1 MLPLATPLGFPGP
14 GFNTAADWR
23 ESGINGSSEYPA
35 LCQPGRMTAHFS
47 EGKTMARQKALN
59 LYRNIGIIA
68 HIDAGKTT
76 TTERVLYYT
85 GKKHQII
92 EVHDTKEGKASTTTD
107 YLEQERKRGI
117 TIQSAAVSTEW
128 KGYQV
133 NVIDTPGH
141 VDFTIEVNRS
151 LRVLDGAVVVFDG
164 VAGVEPQ
171 TETNWRLANQYNVP
185 RICYINKMDRMG
197 ANFAHCIKGIK
208 ERLGAEIVLCHVPLG
223 SDSEFTGMADLVAGV
238 AYIWDSDDK
247 DAEWETVPLDTLRKR
262 FNFSTTRDNDWIDQ
276 IPALRKEMLETALAM
291 DDDAFMQF
299 VEHGTFDPDVL
310 KACIRKGSVSGKLV
324 PVLCGSS
331 FKNKGV
337 QQLLD
342 AVIDYLP
349 YPGENGGISMVDP
362 DGKVIGVQEVRDD
375 APARALAFKV
385 INDQFG
391 TLTFV
396 RVYSGVIKKGD
407 TLYNVT
413 RDRKERVGR
422 IVEVQANVTKD
433 IEEVRAGDI
442 CAFVSMKDTETGDS
456 LSDPDHQALLERMR
470 FPEPVISVSVEP
482 KTRADVDKMSTA
494 LYKMVKADPSLRL
507 NVDQETGQTLLRGMG
522 ELHLE
527 VTIDRMRT
535 ELGVEANMGKPKVSF
550 REAFGRTV
558 ELVYTHKKQS
568 GGSGQYAEV
577 KMVFEPLAVGA
588 GVEWSDEIVGGRIPR
603 EFIPSV
609 EHAIRTESRQGQIA
623 GYEVVDFKARLIDGK
638 FHDVDS
644 SALAFEIAGRAC
656 FREAHKSSKPKL
668 LEPIMRIEVVTENT
682 YLGDIIGDVNRRRGQ
697 VTDQGT
703 KGMQATVQGFV
714 PLAEMFGYINFLRST
729 TSGRGTFSMEFA
741 HYAEV
746 PAGLVDKLMEKEDKG
761 AK

>member
-1 MLPLATPLGFPGP
+1 
-14 GFNTAADWR
+14 
-23 ESGINGSSEYPA
+23 
-35 LCQPGRMTAHFS
+35 
-47 EGKTMARQKALN
+47 MARQKALH

-85 GKKHQII
+85 GRKHQIVD
-92 EVHDTKEGKASTTTD
+92 VHDTKDGKASTTTD

-185 RICYINKMDRMG
+185 RICYVNKMDRMG
-197 ANFAHCIKGIK
+197 ANFAHCVKGIR
-208 ERLGAEIVLCHVPLG
+208 ERLGANAVLCQIPIG
-223 SDSEFTGMADLVAGV
+223 SHDEFVGMVDLVAGLGYV
-238 AYIWDSDDK
+238 WSSDDK
-247 DAEWETVPLDTLRKR
+247 DSTWESVPLADLPGRFKFASTADNEWIARVPKLREELIE
-262 FNFSTTRDNDWIDQ
+262 S
-276 IPALRKEMLETALAM
+276 ALAM
-291 DDDAFMQF
+291 DDDAFMKY
-299 VEHGTFDPDVL
+299 VETGEFDPAVL
-310 KACIRKGSVSGKLV
+310 KTCIRKGTVTGKLV

-331 FKNKGV
+331 YKNKGV

-342 AVIDYLP
+342 AVVDYLP
-349 YPGENGGISMVDP
+349 YPGENGGIGLVDP
-362 DGKVIGVQEVRDD
+362 DGNNVGTQEVTDD

-407 TLYNVT
+407 SLANVT
-413 RDRKERVGR
+413 RGKKERIGR
-422 IVEVQANVTKD
+422 IVEVQANQTKD
-433 IEEVRAGDI
+433 IDETRAGDI
-442 CAFVSMKDTETGDS
+442 CAFVSMKETETGDS
-456 LSDPDHQALLERMR
+456 LCDPDHPVLLERMR
-470 FPEPVISVSVEP
+470 FPDPVISVAVEP
-482 KTRADVDKMSTA
+482 KARGDIDKMSTA

-507 NVDQETGQTLLRGMG
+507 EVDEETGQTVLRGMG

-535 ELGVEANMGKPKVSF
+535 ELGVEANMGKPRVSF
-550 REAFGRTV
+550 REAFGGAIERT
-558 ELVYTHKKQS
+558 YTHKKQS
-568 GGSGQYAEV
+568 GGSGQFAEV
-577 KMVFEPLAVGA
+577 KMIFEPLEA
-588 GVEWSDEIVGGRIPR
+588 GEGIKFVDEIVGGRIPR
-603 EFIPSV
+603 EFIPAV
-609 EHAIRTESRQGQIA
+609 EHAIRTESKKGQVA
-623 GYEVVDFKARLIDGK
+623 GYEVVDFKATLVDGK

-656 FREAHKSSKPKL
+656 FREAHKASRPKL
-668 LEPIMRIEVVTENT
+668 LEPVMRIEVVTESD
-682 YLGDIIGDVNRRRGQ
+682 YLGDVIGDINRRRGQ
-697 VTDQGT
+697 VTDQGAR
-703 KGMQATVQGFV
+703 GPQAYVQGFV
-714 PLAEMFGYINFLRST
+714 PLAEMFGYINFLRSA
-729 TSGRGTFSMEFA
+729 TSGRGTFTMEFD
-741 HYAEV
+741 HYSEV
-746 PAGLVDKLMEKEDKG
+746 PGGLVDKLMEKEVK
-761 AK
+761 

>member
-1 MLPLATPLGFPGP
+1 
-14 GFNTAADWR
+14 
-23 ESGINGSSEYPA
+23 
-35 LCQPGRMTAHFS
+35 
-47 EGKTMARQKALN
+47 MARQKPLT

-92 EVHDTKEGKASTTTD
+92 EVHDTKDGKGSTTTD

-197 ANFAHCIKGIK
+197 ANYAHCLKGIK
-208 ERLGAEIVLCHVPLG
+208 ERLGANIVMCHVPLG
-223 SDSEFTGMADLVAGV
+223 SDTEFTGMADLVAGV
-238 AYIWDSDDK
+238 AYVWSSDDK
-247 DAEWETVPLDTLRKR
+247 DAEWETVPLDTLRAR
-262 FNFSTTRDNDWIDQ
+262 FNFAASRDNDWIDQ
-276 IPALRKEMLETALAM
+276 LPALRKEMLETALAL
-291 DDDAFMQF
+291 DDDAFTQY
-299 VEHGTFDPDVL
+299 VENETFDPAVL
-310 KACIRKGSVSGKLV
+310 KACIRKGSVTGTLV

-362 DGKVIGVQEVRDD
+362 DGKVIGTQEVKDE

-396 RVYSGVIKKGD
+396 RVYSGIIKKGD

-413 RDRKERVGR
+413 RDKKERVGR

-433 IEEVRAGDI
+433 IDEVRAGDI
-442 CAFVSMKDTETGDS
+442 CAFVSMKDTETGDT
-456 LSDPDHQALLERMR
+456 LSDPDHQQLLERMR
-470 FPEPVISVSVEP
+470 FPDPVISVSVEP
-482 KTRADVDKMSTA
+482 KTRADIDKMSTA

-507 NVDQETGQTLLRGMG
+507 NVDHETGQTLLRGMG

-550 REAFGRTV
+550 REAFGKSL

-577 KMVFEPLAVGA
+577 KMIFEPLEAGA
-588 GVEWSDEIVGGRIPR
+588 GIEWSDEISGGRIPR

-609 EHAIRTESRQGQIA
+609 EFAIRTESKKGMIA

-638 FHDVDS
+638 YHDVDS
-644 SALAFEIAGRAC
+644 SALAFEIAGRSI

-668 LEPIMRIEVVTENT
+668 LEPIMRIEVVTESE
-682 YLGDIIGDVNRRRGQ
+682 YLGDIIGDINRRRGQ
-697 VTDQGT
+697 VTDQGQ
-703 KGMQATVQGFV
+703 KGPQATVQGFV
-714 PLAEMFGYINFLRST
+714 PLAEMFGYINFLRSS
-729 TSGRGTFSMEFA
+729 TSGRGTFTMEFA
-741 HYAEV
+741 HYSEV
-746 PAGLVDKLMEKEDKG
+746 PAGLVDKLMEKEVK
-761 AK
+761 

>member
-1 MLPLATPLGFPGP
+1 
-14 GFNTAADWR
+14 
-23 ESGINGSSEYPA
+23 
-35 LCQPGRMTAHFS
+35 
-47 EGKTMARQKALN
+47 MARQKPLK

-92 EVHDTKEGKASTTTD
+92 EVHDTKDGKTSTTTD
-107 YLEQERKRGI
+107 YLEQEKKRGI
-117 TIQSAAVSTEW
+117 TIQSAAVSCEW
-128 KGYQV
+128 KGYQI
-133 NVIDTPGH
+133 NLIDTPGH

-185 RICYINKMDRMG
+185 RMCYINKMDRMG
-197 ANFAHCIKGIK
+197 ANYTHCVKGIK
-208 ERLGAEIVLCHVPLG
+208 ERLSPKAVVCQVPLG
-223 SDSEFTGMADLVAGV
+223 SYDEFVGMADLIENV
-238 AYIWDSDDK
+238 AYIWQSDDK
-247 DAEWETVPLDTLRKR
+247 DSTWETVPFDQLAGRFKFESAHDNEWLRR
-262 FNFSTTRDNDWIDQ
+262 
-276 IPALRKEMLETALAM
+276 IPELRQELLEHALAINE
-291 DDDAFMQF
+291 DAFMEF
-299 VEHGTFDPDVL
+299 VENGKFDQAVL
-310 KACIRKGSVSGKLV
+310 KDCIRKGTVTGEFV
-324 PVLCGSS
+324 PIFCGSS

-349 YPGENGGISMVDP
+349 FPGENGGIGMVDP
-362 DGKVIGVQEVRDD
+362 DGKIIGTQEVKDE

-407 TLYNVT
+407 TLSNVT
-413 RDRKERVGR
+413 RGKKERIGR
-422 IVEVQANVTKD
+422 IVEVQAAATKD
-433 IEEVRAGDI
+433 IDECRAGDI
-442 CAFVSMKDTETGDS
+442 CAFVSMKETETGDS
-456 LSDPDHQALLERMR
+456 LSDPDKPALLERMR
-470 FPEPVISVSVEP
+470 FPDPVISVSVEP

-507 NVDQETGQTLLRGMG
+507 HVDQETGQTVLRGMG

-535 ELGVEANMGKPKVSF
+535 ELGVEANMGRPRVSF
-550 REAFGRTV
+550 REAVGATV
-558 ELVYTHKKQS
+558 DLVYTHKKQS

-577 KMVFEPLAVGA
+577 KMIFEPLPAGT
-588 GVEWSDEIVGGRIPR
+588 GVEFSDEVVGGRIPR

-609 EHAIRTESRQGQIA
+609 EHAIVTECKRGQVA

-638 FHDVDS
+638 YHDVDS
-644 SALAFEIAGRAC
+644 SALAFEIAGRAA
-656 FREAHKSSKPKL
+656 FREAHKASRPKL
-668 LEPIMRIEVVTENT
+668 LEPIMRIEVVIEAD
-682 YLGDIIGDVNRRRGQ
+682 YLGTIIGDVNRRRGQ
-697 VTDQGT
+697 VTEQGQ
-703 KGMQATVQGFV
+703 KGNQATVQGFV
-714 PLAEMFGYINFLRST
+714 PLSEMFGYINFLRSA
-729 TSGRGTFSMEFA
+729 TSGRGTFTMEFA
-741 HYAEV
+741 HYSEV
-746 PAGLVDKLMEKEDKG
+746 PAGLVQKLMEAE
-761 AK
+761 A

>member
-1 MLPLATPLGFPGP
+1 
-14 GFNTAADWR
+14 
-23 ESGINGSSEYPA
+23 
-35 LCQPGRMTAHFS
+35 
-47 EGKTMARQKALN
+47 MARQKELK

-92 EVHDTKEGKASTTTD
+92 DVHDTKDGKSSTTTD
-107 YLEQERKRGI
+107 YMEQEKKRGI

-128 KGYQV
+128 KGYQI

-151 LRVLDGAVVVFDG
+151 LRVLDGAIVVFDG

-185 RICYINKMDRMG
+185 RMCYVNKMDRMG
-197 ANFAHCIKGIK
+197 ANFAHCVKGIK
-208 ERLGAEIVLCHVPLG
+208 ERLGANVILCQIPLG
-223 SDSEFTGMADLVAGV
+223 SYGEFCGMADLIANQ
-238 AYIWDSDDK
+238 AYIWKEEDK
-247 DAEWETVPLDTLRKR
+247 DSPWETVPLESLRAR
-262 FNFSTTRDNDWIDQ
+262 FNFQASADNDWIDRL
-276 IPALRKEMLETALAM
+276 PELRQEALETALAM
-291 DDDAFMQF
+291 DDDIFMHF
-299 VEHGTFDPDVL
+299 VETGEYDPTQL
-310 KACIRKGSVSGKLV
+310 KGLIRKGTVSGKLV
-324 PVLCGSS
+324 PVFCGSS

-337 QQLLD
+337 QHLLD
-342 AVIDYLP
+342 AVVDYMP
-349 YPGENGGISMVDP
+349 FPGENGGISLVDV
-362 DGKVIGVQEVRDD
+362 DGNNIGVQEVTDD

-407 TLYNVT
+407 TLMNVT
-413 RDRKERVGR
+413 RDKKERIGR
-422 IVEVQANVTKD
+422 IVEVQANVMKD

-456 LSDPDHQALLERMR
+456 LCDPASPVLLERMR
-470 FPEPVISVSVEP
+470 FPDPVISVSVEP
-482 KTRADVDKMSTA
+482 KSRNDIDKMSTA

-507 NVDQETGQTLLRGMG
+507 EVDKETGQTVLRGMG

-527 VTIDRMRT
+527 ITIDRMRT

-550 REAFGRTV
+550 REAFGGPV
-558 ELVYTHKKQS
+558 EHTYTHKKQS
-568 GGSGQYAEV
+568 GGSGQFAEV
-577 KMVFEPLAVGA
+577 KMIFEPLEVGA
-588 GVEWSDEIVGGRIPR
+588 GVQFSDEVTGGRVPR
-603 EFIPSV
+603 EFIPAV
-609 EHAIRTESRQGQIA
+609 EHAIRTESLKGQIA

-656 FREAHKSSKPKL
+656 FREAHKMSRPKL
-668 LEPIMRIEVVTENT
+668 LEPAMKIEVVTEPD
-682 YLGDIIGDVNRRRGQ
+682 YLGDVIGDMNRRRGQ
-697 VTDQGT
+697 VTDQGQR
-703 KGMQATVQGFV
+703 GPSAYVQGFV
-714 PLAEMFGYINFLRST
+714 PLAEMFGYINFLRSA
-729 TSGRGTFSMEFA
+729 TSGRGTFTMEFD
-741 HYAEV
+741 HYDEV
-746 PAGLVDKLMEKEDKG
+746 PASMVDKLMEKE

>member
-1 MLPLATPLGFPGP
+1 
-14 GFNTAADWR
+14 
-23 ESGINGSSEYPA
+23 
-35 LCQPGRMTAHFS
+35 
-47 EGKTMARQKALN
+47 MARQKPLK

-92 EVHDTKEGKASTTTD
+92 EVHDTKDGKASTTTD

-133 NVIDTPGH
+133 NLIDTPGH

-185 RICYINKMDRMG
+185 RLCYVNKMDRIG
-197 ANFAHCIKGIK
+197 ANFAHCVKGIK
-208 ERLGAEIVLCHVPLG
+208 ERLSPKAVVCHVPFG
-223 SDSEFTGMADLVAGV
+223 SSDEFVGMADLINAKG
-238 AYIWDSDDK
+238 YIWSSDDK
-247 DAEWETVPLDTLRKR
+247 DAEWEEIPLE
-262 FNFSTTRDNDWIDQ
+262 Q
-276 IPALRKEMLETALAM
+276 IPGRFKFATTADNQWIERIPELRQELLEHALAL
-291 DDDAFMQF
+291 DEDAFLEF
-299 VEHGTFDPDVL
+299 VESGKFDQKKL
-310 KACIRKGSVSGKLV
+310 YECIRKGTISGEFV
-324 PVLCGSS
+324 PIFCGSS

-342 AVIDYLP
+342 AVIEFLP
-349 YPGENGGISMVDP
+349 FPGENGGISMVDA
-362 DGKVIGVQEVRDD
+362 DGKVVGEQEVRDD

-407 TLYNVT
+407 TLLNVT
-413 RDRKERVGR
+413 RDRKERIGR
-422 IVEVQANVTKD
+422 IVEVQADSTKD
-433 IEEVRAGDI
+433 IEECRAGDI
-442 CAFVSMKDTETGDS
+442 CAFVSMKETETGDS
-456 LSDPDHQALLERMR
+456 LSAMDKPALLERMR
-470 FPEPVISVSVEP
+470 FPDPVISVAVEP
-482 KTRADVDKMSTA
+482 KSRADVDKMSTA

-507 NVDQETGQTLLRGMG
+507 EVDQETGQTLLRGMG

-535 ELGVEANMGKPKVSF
+535 ELGVEANMGRPRVSF
-550 REAFGRTV
+550 REAFGTTV
-558 ELVYTHKKQS
+558 EHVYTHKKQS

-577 KMVFEPLAVGA
+577 KMIFEPKEAGS
-588 GVEWSDEIVGGRIPR
+588 GVEFSDEVVGGRIPR

-609 EHAIRTESRQGQIA
+609 EHAIVTECKRGQVA
-623 GYEVVDFKARLIDGK
+623 GYEVVDFKARLLDGK
-638 FHDVDS
+638 YHDVDS

-656 FREAHKSSKPKL
+656 FREAHKASRPKL
-668 LEPIMRIEVVTENT
+668 LEPIMKIEVVSESE
-682 YLGDIIGDVNRRRGQ
+682 YLGGIIGDINRRRGQ
-697 VTDQGT
+697 VTDQGQ
-703 KGMQATVQGFV
+703 KGAQVTVQGFV
-714 PLAEMFGYINFLRST
+714 PLSEMFGYINFLRSS
-729 TSGRGTFSMEFA
+729 TSGRGTFTMEFD
-741 HYAEV
+741 HYSEV
-746 PAGLVDKLMEKEDKG
+746 PAGMVAKLMEKE
-761 AK
+761 A